1 MKTILRNFFASFRRY
16 TASGVLNILGLTAA
30 LTSFYVITVQVDWEL
45 TYNRCFADADRIF
58 RVEMPSW
65 ESDDYSAVVS
75 RLVAERCI
83 AASPDVEAAGVF
95 NGSSRYDVTVVRGD
109 GTESFTPAYAA
120 VTASIVD
127 VLGLEI
133 VAGDAS
139 EFSAEKRK
147 VLLSQ
152 SRAEQLGLGVGDT
165 FYMGSNT
172 VPERRVEVA
181 AVYRD
186 LPDNSMLGTNPILK
200 DMGDESIDDFSEWS
214 YCYYVRL
221 HEASARERFEQT
233 WREQVR
239 QLVTDMGAPDLESVV
254 DRMSARLTPLA
265 DTYFCKD
272 CKDVRD
278 ACGNSTTVYILF
290 GVSLLIVAIALI
302 NFINFFFAMVPV
314 RIRAVNTFKIF
325 GASASSLRAGFIFE
339 AAGLVAAALLIGW
352 WLVSMLSGSDVAS
365 LFSTS
370 LAVGDN
376 PRAVIFTLLA
386 AAAIVLVGSV
396 YPAYY
401 ITSFAP
407 AFVIKGSFASSP
419 SGRALRNVLVG
430 LQFVISISMVIAALS
445 VKMQHSYMMNRDIG
459 FDKENLLTMYSPG
472 PRSDALTADL
482 KNIVGVKDV
491 GWAAG
496 DIVIETRMGWGRE
509 LRGERISFQCY
520 PVSNDFLRVLGI
532 EITEGRDFRPEDELK
547 ETGTFIFN
555 ETARRTFGLEL
566 DDRIA
571 GHAGE
576 TDIAGFCRDFNFKP
590 LQYGIEPFAF
600 YVYGSKPW
608 WELSYLLV
616 RTEAG
621 ADLRSVIDNIRSTV
635 YGYYPVGSTDERIVA
650 FYDVRFF
657 DDDLGILYA
666 KEARLTK
673 LVTLFTL
680 VSVAIAL
687 MGVFG
692 LVLFETQHRRR
703 EITVRK
709 VYGATTAEIL
719 RMFNRKFMIIVL
731 VCFAIAAPL
740 TYWGVDRW
748 LGNFAYRTPVYWWI
762 FLLALAVVAVITSLT
777 VTVRSYSAA
786 NANPADAVKTE

>member
-1 MKTILRNFFASFRRY
+1 MKIILHNFFVSLKRY
-16 TASGVLNILGLTAA
+16 TASSVLNIIGLAAA
-30 LTSFYVITVQVDWEL
+30 LSSFYVITVQVYWEL
-45 TYNRCFADADRIF
+45 TYNRGFADVDRVF
-58 RVEMPSW
+58 RVEMPAFDGNGYMAS
-65 ESDDYSAVVS
+65 VS
-75 RLVAERCI
+75 RPIAEKCI
-83 AASPDVEAAGVF
+83 AASPDVESAGAIR
-95 NGSSRYDVTVVRGD
+95 SLSHYDVTVVRG
-109 GTESFTPAYAA
+109 GETEHFTPAYAS

-147 VLLSQ
+147 VLLSE

-165 FYMGSNT
+165 FYMGNSI
-172 VPERRVEVA
+172 VPEKLVEVA
-181 AVYRD
+181 AIYRD
-186 LPDNSMLGTNPILK
+186 LPENNVFGSNPFMCDI
-200 DMGDESIDDFSEWS
+200 GDLEINDFSQWN
-214 YCYYVRL
+214 YCYYVKLRD
-221 HEASARERFEQT
+221 ASARERFEQT
-233 WREQVR
+233 WHEQVQ
-239 QLVTDMGAPDLESVV
+239 QLLVDKGESDMSAVDL
-254 DRMSARLTPLA
+254 SARLTPLP
-265 DTYFCKD
+265 DMYFCTD
-272 CKDVRD
+272 CSSRYD
-278 ACGNSTTVYILF
+278 ARGNRTTVYILMC
-290 GVSLLIVAIALI
+290 VSILLVAIALI
-302 NFINFFFAMVPV
+302 NFVNFFFAMVPA

-325 GASASSLRAGFIFE
+325 GASASSLRANFIFE
-339 AAGLVAAALLIGW
+339 AAGLVLTALLVGW
-352 WLVSMLSGSDVAS
+352 WLALLLSESDVAS

-376 PRAVIFTLLA
+376 PQSVIFTLLA

-407 AFVIKGSFASSP
+407 AFVVKGSFASSP

-430 LQFVISISMVIAALS
+430 LQFVISISMVIAALT
-445 VKMQHSYMMNRDIG
+445 VKMQHSYMLNRDMG
-459 FDKENLLTMYSPG
+459 FDRENLLTMYCPG
-472 PRSDALTADL
+472 PRSDALTAEL
-482 KNIVGVKDV
+482 ENIVGVKDV
-491 GWAAG
+491 GWASG
-496 DIVIETRMGWGRE
+496 DIVAESRMGWGRSLHDE
-509 LRGERISFQCY
+509 PIYFECY
-520 PVSNDFLRVLGI
+520 PVSNDFLRVLGV

-547 ETGTFIFN
+547 ATGTFIFN
-555 ETARRTFGLEL
+555 ETARRSFGLTLE
-566 DDRIA
+566 DRIG
-571 GHAGE
+571 GHAGQ
-576 TDIAGFCRDFNFKP
+576 TDIVGFCRDFNFKP

-600 YVYGSKPW
+600 YVYGSEPW
-608 WELSYLLV
+608 AYLQYLLV

-621 ADLRSVIDNIRSTV
+621 ADIRRVVEQIRSTV
-635 YGYYPVGSTDERIVA
+635 YRYYPLASTDESIVK

-703 EITVRK
+703 EISVRK

-731 VCFAIAAPL
+731 VCFVIAAPL
-740 TYWGVDRW
+740 TYWGLNSW
-748 LGNFAYRTPVYWWI
+748 LDNFAYRTPIHWWI
-762 FLLALAVVAVITSLT
+762 FLLALVVVAAITSLT
-777 VTVRSYSAA
+777 VTVRSYRAA
-786 NANPADAVKTE
+786 NADPAESIKTE